1 MSKALY
7 YYTTLIKTGQFNN
20 NKSIKQLNNLIL
32 LTLLSTDFTYKMIL
46 KKKNIF
52 FISIKMENST
62 TIIKAEI
69 GFLLKE
75 FRKVIKIYNDKVENY

>member
-32 LTLLSTDFTYKMIL
+32 LILLSTDFTYKMIL

-75 FRKVIKIYNDKVENY
+75 FRKIIKIYNDKVENY